1 MREQSMMGGGDEPK
15 FACKRG
21 MHLQLDKSLSD
32 HHVVNPYA
40 EDTEEHHFVLP
51 HGVDHL
57 ETHRGPCSELV
68 YGPPLFDAD
77 IRKRY
82 WDPEEITPLD
92 YLDGF
97 IEVRCIRKGSSASLQ
112 VIQYS
117 CREYLPFSVMWANDP
132 TLPGQ
137 LGPPGAQF
145 EYAEFHCGDPFV
157 QHGPDLLQNGVQE
170 LAMPRA
176 HTLMAALGAC
186 EDEKRCAAV
195 AVHPD
200 GSAFRMLDKFACS
213 LVPEATSTQFDVGDE
228 VQLSLIVQSTP
239 LDGKADVTDTSK
251 TQIGVVL
258 ESWSLESPESHV
270 LVQFQHGPVR
280 ILPEHLQHK
289 RLSWT
294 VVRKIR
300 ARQVACNDL
309 QAETSCDVH
318 SISDA
323 EVLQRGSSLTAA
335 DCQQMCSSR
344 MQNSTLL
351 NGCCILTSEL
361 CALTRGEHFKG
372 STDSPDQLEESAA
385 SCRQLPCSLDPSCS
399 FGAGDFGVHSD
410 AKAED
415 EGAKTTVYFD
425 FAHPL
430 SMPFYFDVENLQIFH
445 FTSQDKSAR
454 KARRAGR
461 LVHPIGS
468 TTVIPSNA
476 SRVNLGLE
484 VNRMTD
490 FQVAHH
496 QLQLVCDAF
505 GQKLGRKLTPPNLQ
519 EAAGSGECDE
529 PHEAFESCLIRVGC
543 GMLGDH
549 QPFAPP
555 WFAQLPFDILAW
567 QAPAAFCCGRPY
579 TIDQRE
585 DSWMKTL
592 LDSAG
597 IQAVSISKVED
608 SKAHQGMQASL
619 ETGSAALKKLLSRHI
634 ADEEMLNWLGQLV
647 RTALHEFKKILTDL
661 KETID
666 SEGPELEISSDGTSF
681 FQVQE
686 FGDQQTPSGRRGTEV
701 ARWCSERGA
710 FLQIDPKSNST
721 GLQKTW
727 NLVAAIPGAI
737 FNYGLRPLWN
747 FLARPLLKWGLSL
760 MKWVLEHPRAALFIS
775 KFALAVRNR
784 MCEKASWY
792 VYGKP
797 TESSVGAFTKMSSAF
812 SEFRNYTAQMFT
824 PATMLTMLQDVVGS
838 STFVNTVADI
848 GKASYAL
855 ILAWTGFASG
865 GAAMALLSSFSAL
878 LAEASV
884 EAGRRALELVVYQEI
899 AKEIPSNLFDMLANK
914 CLHKREKT
922 RVTWTASK
930 DEILATGTKAVEEVT
945 KSFVEAGQGL
955 ANEVSRWTSFLKR
968 SG

>member
-1 MREQSMMGGGDEPK
+1 MMGGGAEPK
-15 FACKRG
+15 FTCKRG
-21 MHLQLDKSLSD
+21 LHLQLDKSLAD
-32 HHVVNPYA
+32 HHIVNPYA
-40 EDTEEHHFVLP
+40 EDGEEHHFVLP
-51 HGVDHL
+51 HGMDHL

-68 YGPPLFDAD
+68 YGPSLFDSD
-77 IRKRY
+77 MQKTY

-117 CREYLPFSVMWANDP
+117 CRELIPFSVMWANDP
-132 TLPGQ
+132 KLPGQ
-137 LGPPGAQF
+137 LGPQGAQF
-145 EYAEFHCGDPFV
+145 EYAEFQCGDPFV
-157 QHGPDLLQNGVQE
+157 QHGPDLLQRGVHE

-176 HTLMAALGAC
+176 HTLMEALGAC
-186 EDEKRCAAV
+186 ENDKSCAAV

-200 GSAFRMLDKFACS
+200 GSTFRMLDKFACG
-213 LVPEATSTQFDVGDE
+213 LVPEAMSAQFDVGDE
-228 VQLSLIVQSTP
+228 VQLSLIVQRTP
-239 LDGKADVTDTSK
+239 LDGKPDARDTSK

-258 ESWSLESPESHV
+258 ESWSLESPESNV

-294 VVRKIR
+294 IVRKIR
-300 ARQVACNDL
+300 ARQVVCNDL
-309 QAETSCDVH
+309 QAETSCDVY

-323 EVLQRGSSLTAA
+323 EVLQRGSSLTPAG
-335 DCQQMCSSR
+335 CQHACSSR
-344 MQNSTLL
+344 MQSSALL
-351 NGCCILTSEL
+351 SGCCILTSEV
-361 CALTRGEHFKG
+361 CALTRGGHFKG
-372 STDSPDQLEESAA
+372 STDSEDRLEESAA

-410 AKAED
+410 PKAED
-415 EGAKTTVYFD
+415 EGAETTVYFD

-430 SMPFYFDVENLQIFH
+430 SMPFYLDLENLKIFH
-445 FTSQDKSAR
+445 FTSKDKRAR
-454 KARRAGR
+454 KARRTGR

-468 TTVIPSNA
+468 TATPSNA
-476 SRVNLGLE
+476 SRVNLGLD
-484 VNRMTD
+484 VNHMTD
-490 FQVAHH
+490 FQVAHQ
-496 QLQLVCDAF
+496 QLQLVCAAF
-505 GQKLGRKLTPPNLQ
+505 GQKLGRKLTAPNLQ

-529 PHEAFESCLIRVGC
+529 PHEAFESCLIKVGC
-543 GMLGDH
+543 GKLAGDH

-608 SKAHQGMQASL
+608 SKVHQGMQTSL
-619 ETGSAALKKLLSRHI
+619 ETGSEALKKMLSRHI

-666 SEGPELEISSDGTSF
+666 SEGPELEISSDGASF
-681 FQVQE
+681 FQVHE

-701 ARWCSERGA
+701 ARWSSERGA
-710 FLQIDPKSNST
+710 FLQVDPKPNRT

-797 TESSVGAFTKMSSAF
+797 TESTVGAFAKMSSAF

-855 ILAWTGFASG
+855 VLAWTGFASG
-865 GAAMALLSSFSAL
+865 GAAMALLSTFSAL
-878 LAEASV
+878 LAQASV

-899 AKEIPSNLFDMLANK
+899 AKEIPSNLFDMLVNK

-922 RVTWTASK
+922 RVTLAASK
-930 DEILATGTKAVEEVT
+930 DEILATGKKAVEEVT
-945 KSFVEAGQGL
+945 QNFVQAGQGL
-955 ANEVSRWTSFLKR
+955 ANEVSRWTGFLKR
-968 SG
+968 SE